1 MARLYVLQGK
11 WIDAVLTFITG
22 GARSGKSAR
31 AQRLAEDQHGE
42 LVYLATAQAFD
53 DEMTD
58 RIARHRTDRGARW
71 RTVDCPVDLP
81 QAIAREMAPGR
92 VLLVDCLTLW
102 TSNMLLG
109 EHDFAA
115 ASGLLIDTLARARS
129 PVILVSNEVGMGI
142 VPDNALARQFR
153 DMAGRLN
160 QDVAAIADT
169 VELVVS
175 GLSLTLKSSPAATE
189 KARGLPI
196 I

>member
-11 WIDAVLTFITG
+11 WIDVVLTFITG

-31 AQRLAEDQHGE
+31 AQMLAEDQDGE

-58 RIARHRTDRGARW
+58 RIARHQADRDARW
-71 RTVDCPVDLP
+71 RTVECPVDLP
-81 QAIAREMAPGR
+81 DAILREMAPGR

-102 TSNMLLG
+102 TSNLLLG

-115 ASGLLIDTLARARS
+115 MSQHLIDALSRASS

-142 VPDNALARQFR
+142 VPDNALARRFR

-160 QDVAAIADT
+160 QQVAAISDRA
-169 VELVVS
+169 ELVVS
-175 GLSLTLKSSPAATE
+175 GLSLTLKP
-189 KARGLPI
+189 
-196 I
+196 

>member
-1 MARLYVLQGK
+1 MAL
-11 WIDAVLTFITG
+11 LTFITG

-31 AQRLAEDQHGE
+31 AQKLAEDHGGE

-58 RIARHRTDRGARW
+58 RIARHQLDRGPRW
-71 RTVDCPVDLP
+71 RTVECPIDLP
-81 QAIAREMAPGR
+81 EAIARETAQNR

-102 TSNMLLG
+102 TSNLLLA

-115 ASGLLIDTLARARS
+115 ASQRLIDALSLIRA
-129 PVILVSNEVGMGI
+129 PVIVVSNEVGMGI

-160 QDVAAIADT
+160 QDIAAIADRA
-169 VELVVS
+169 ELVVA
-175 GLSLTLKSSPAATE
+175 GLVVPLKGHPADGNF
-189 KARGLPI
+189 R
-196 I
+196 

>member
-31 AQRLAEDQHGE
+31 AQCLAESHAGE

-53 DEMTD
+53 EEMRD
-58 RIARHRTDRGARW
+58 RIARHQADRDARW
-71 RTVDCPVDLP
+71 RTVECPVDLP
-81 QAIAREMAPGR
+81 EAIARETGEDR

-102 TSNMLLG
+102 TSNLLLG

-115 ASGLLIDTLARARS
+115 ASKRLIDTLAQAHS

-160 QDVAAIADT
+160 QKVAAIADRA
-169 VELVVS
+169 ELVVS
-175 GLSLTLKSSPAATE
+175 GLSLTLKP
-189 KARGLPI
+189 
-196 I
+196 